1 MKTLLKVVNQSQPS
15 TVQKQD
21 GTSISKCIIVLQEIG
36 GKYENTFV
44 ATLLGNAATCRFYP
58 GDYVWAALRFSS
70 REYQGNSYQ
79 DITVQDIV
87 SFSHH

>member
-1 MKTLLKVVNQSQPS
+1 MKTLFKVVNQSQPS

-21 GTSISKCIIVLQEIG
+21 GTSISKCTIILQEIG

-70 REYQGNSYQ
+70 REYQGNAYQ
-79 DITVQDIV
+79 DITVQDII

>member
-1 MKTLLKVVNQSQPS
+1 MKTLFKVVNQSQPS

-21 GTSISKCIIVLQEIG
+21 GTSISKCTIVLQEIG